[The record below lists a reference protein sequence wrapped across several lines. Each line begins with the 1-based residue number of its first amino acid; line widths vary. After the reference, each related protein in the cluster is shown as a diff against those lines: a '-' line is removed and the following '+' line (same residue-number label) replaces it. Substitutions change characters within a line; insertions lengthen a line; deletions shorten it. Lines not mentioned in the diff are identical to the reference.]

1 MQAVCLSPFRAHVK
15 KSGRPIH
22 ACAPSPLGEN
32 IQARQRSGRS
42 ISREP
47 NAPRLDDNEAF
58 GELVPVLGHEVRH
71 DRREIGARVR
81 RKAQHI
87 TPCARLA
94 AA

>member
-1 MQAVCLSPFRAHVK
+1 
-15 KSGRPIH
+15 
-22 ACAPSPLGEN
+22 
-32 IQARQRSGRS
+32 
-42 ISREP
+42 
-47 NAPRLDDNEAF
+47 
-58 GELVPVLGHEVRH
+58 VLGHEVRH